1 MRSIVI
7 LISFFVIVSCASNN
21 PFLAVNHYSVTGQE
35 GLKVDTEQCLQVAKD
50 YDLSD
55 KSEGKAVAGVA
66 IGTAS
71 AAGVATTVAGAA
83 LAPAIP
89 LILAG
94 GGLWSANI
102 AREAKDKIFNEC
114 MKDRGYEV
122 YIAN

>member
-1 MRSIVI
+1 MQIPRRWTYALS
-7 LISFFVIVSCASNN
+7 LKKKNDYLLS
-21 PFLAVNHYSVTGQE
+21 LAIWSLYFYN
-35 GLKVDTEQCLQVAKD
+35 
-50 YDLSD
+50 LSGE
-55 KSEGKAVAGVA
+55 SEGKAVAGVA

-94 GGLWSANI
+94 GSLWSANI

>member
-1 MRSIVI
+1 MIRRPPRSTP
-7 LISFFVIVSCASNN
+7 LYSSSASD
-21 PFLAVNHYSVTGQE
+21 VYKRQ
-35 GLKVDTEQCLQVAKD
+35 
-50 YDLSD
+50 
-55 KSEGKAVAGVA
+55 
-66 IGTAS
+66 AS